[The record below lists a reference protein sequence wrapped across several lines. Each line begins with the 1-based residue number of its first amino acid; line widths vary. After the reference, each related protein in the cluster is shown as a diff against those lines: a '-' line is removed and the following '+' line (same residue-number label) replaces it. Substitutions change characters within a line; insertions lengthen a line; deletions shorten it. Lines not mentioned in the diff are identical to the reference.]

1 MYMYVVHSA
10 WLGSGEVTGV
20 RNIASLCGRDS
31 SLSISVKPQTQFSG
45 TVHVS
50 PLLYLHSSP
59 DCL

>member
-10 WLGSGEVTGV
+10 WLVSGEVTGV
-20 RNIASLCGRDS
+20 RTIASLRGWGS

-45 TVHVS
+45 TVHV
-50 PLLYLHSSP
+50 LLYLHSSP